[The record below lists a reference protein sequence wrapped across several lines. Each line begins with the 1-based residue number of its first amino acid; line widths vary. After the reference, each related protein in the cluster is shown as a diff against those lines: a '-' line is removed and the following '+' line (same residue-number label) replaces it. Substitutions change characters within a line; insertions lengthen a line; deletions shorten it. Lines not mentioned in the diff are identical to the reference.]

1 MKACNHTIVSG
12 FLLALVVLTVPG
24 WSHAAINGFQFN
36 GIEGVGTGCALDARI
51 GKSIGA
57 TEHVINI
64 EDCADYA
71 SCSVKIM
78 WSLANQPAA
87 DAVYVVKVSNPGGT
101 CSDTDLTTLGDS
113 CMPTLA
119 VEEAEISTHT
129 NMSFSIPY
137 EYLTGG
143 NCGAGTE
150 RATKVYI
157 IVKELGQ
164 VAAETI
170 AFTVDLDAPAAPE
183 LGETTEGDSSL
194 TVTWTDPANEGET
207 DLKYH
212 VYWAKESFSNDNK
225 AAIAKRESAVTGRS
239 YQVKGLDNDTE
250 YWFGVTAVD
259 ENDNEGPLSAVSS
272 AMPIEVL
279 DFFEAYKAGPEVGR
293 EDGGFCFIATAAFGS
308 YLAPDVWML
317 RRFRDEALMTTAP
330 GRAFVRFYYAVSPP
344 LAERIAASESAR
356 AVVRAGL
363 TPVIAVARAALAAP
377 AGWAGRVLVGLAGLW
392 VLAVAVTA
400 VVVVRGSR
408 RRS

>member
-1 MKACNHTIVSG
+1 MLFRST
-12 FLLALVVLTVPG
+12 
-24 WSHAAINGFQFN
+24 
-36 GIEGVGTGCALDARI
+36 
-51 GKSIGA
+51 
-57 TEHVINI
+57 
-64 EDCADYA
+64 
-71 SCSVKIM
+71 
-78 WSLANQPAA
+78 WSLATQPAA

-119 VEEAEISTHT
+119 VEETDLTTYT

-143 NCGAGTE
+143 NCGAGTQH
-150 RATKVYI
+150 ATKVYI
-157 IVKELGQ
+157 IVKELGA

-170 AFTVDLDAPAAPE
+170 SFLVDLKAPAAPE

-194 TVTWTDPANEGET
+194 TIAWTDPANEGET
-207 DLKYH
+207 DIKYH
-212 VYWAKESFSNDNK
+212 VYWAKESFSDGNK
-225 AAIAKRESAVTGRS
+225 SAIAKRESAVTGRS
-239 YQVKGLDNDTE
+239 YQVKGLDNEVE

-308 YLAPDVWML
+308 YMAPDVWML

-344 LAERIAASESAR
+344 VAARIAASESAR

-363 TPVIAVARAALAAP
+363 KPVIAVARAVLAAP

-392 VLAVAVTA
+392 VLTLSVTA
-400 VVVVRGSR
+400 IVVVRGSR